1 MKALLINIPLG
12 HMANDWAPGAI
23 WILAP
28 AIAASMGLSPSELG
42 LLLTIHYVGASL
54 GYLPA
59 GILSD
64 RVSDQGRLLAMT
76 FWWVAIGYVVASFA
90 PGFWSLGI
98 ILAIAG
104 MGDAAW
110 HPIATG
116 VLVDQSPKRR
126 GMVLGIH
133 AMGGTLSEVG
143 SPLMVGFLLS
153 YFDWRTTLQ
162 ISVVPA
168 VLMGIV
174 FIFFSKRIP
183 RSTAKAV
190 TQVELREIG
199 KRWLQPAGV
208 LLVLMI
214 AVYNMALMS
223 LMSMTPLF
231 LQNSLGYSAAVAG
244 VVFASAMLFG
254 SILQPVIGRYS
265 DGADRNRVFIL
276 GSIIAIICSVI
287 AFISTQP
294 YVIIAALILNMT
306 LLVSI
311 RSSVLASAVEYAGK
325 RAATTLGFV
334 FVVLDGVGAMGA
346 LAAGYVGETGLQNV
360 FALAALLSLL
370 SVVFAVIVYSQ
381 GSALKRQKLPS

>member
-1 MKALLINIPLG
+1 
-12 HMANDWAPGAI
+12 MANDWAPGAI

-42 LLLTIHYVGASL
+42 LLLTIHYVGASI

-64 RVSDQGRLLAMT
+64 RVSHQGRLLAVT
-76 FWWVAIGYVVASFA
+76 FWWVAIGYVLASFA

-98 ILAIAG
+98 ILAVAG

-116 VLVDQSPKRR
+116 VLVEQMPKRR
-126 GMVLGIH
+126 GMVLGIP

-153 YFDWRTTLQ
+153 YFDWRSTLQ
-162 ISVVPA
+162 LSVIPA

-174 FIFFSKRIP
+174 FIFYYRRIP
-183 RSTAKAV
+183 KSSAKAV
-190 TQVELREIG
+190 TPIELREIG
-199 KRWLQPAGV
+199 KRWLQPGGIM
-208 LLVLMI
+208 LILMI
-214 AVYNMALMS
+214 AVYNMALIS

-265 DGADRNRVFIL
+265 DGTDRNLVFML
-276 GSIIAIICSVI
+276 GSIIAIICSTV
-287 AFISTQP
+287 AFLSTVS
-294 YVIIAALILNMT
+294 YVIIGALIFNMT

-334 FVVLDGVGAMGA
+334 FVILDGVGAMGA

-360 FALAALLSLL
+360 FALAALLSLC
-370 SVVFAVIVYSQ
+370 SVVLAAIVYSQ
-381 GSALKRQKLPS
+381 NRAIKQQNLSS